1 MFKSKLQEADH
12 LIVAGFSMGAADRE
26 EFVEVLGSSDNFR
39 RISVVNP
46 APSDELIEV
55 LKHRCKVGVDIY
67 RSQMA

>member
-1 MFKSKLQEADH
+1 
-12 LIVAGFSMGAADRE
+12 MGAADRE